1 MQNYSL
7 SQKLKAI
14 RKNCNKTQEQF
25 AKKLGVT
32 RITVQNYETEASTP
46 SIDVLKRY
54 LELGKISW
62 NDLLGYESDT
72 LESEL
77 ISLIMSLSPDIQDK
91 LLMFLKSII
100 QQ

>member
-1 MQNYSL
+1 MKNYTL

-14 RKNCNKTQEQF
+14 RKSCNKTQEQF

-32 RITVQNYETEASTP
+32 RITVQNYENEVTTP

-54 LELGKISW
+54 CELGKISW

-72 LESEL
+72 LKSEL
-77 ISLIMSLSPDIQDK
+77 ISLIMSLSSDTQDK
-91 LLMFLKSII
+91 LLEFLKSII
-100 QQ
+100 Q